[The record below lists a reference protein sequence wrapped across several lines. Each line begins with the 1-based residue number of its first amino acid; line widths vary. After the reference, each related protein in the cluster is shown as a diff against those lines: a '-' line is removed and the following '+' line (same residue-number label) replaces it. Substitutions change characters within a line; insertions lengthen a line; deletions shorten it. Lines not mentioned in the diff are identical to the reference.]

1 MNSELLTTLLITIVG
16 MGLVFATLLLLWGI
30 IVLLVRFFTPR
41 EKVESKPVDETAQ
54 ENLHLAA
61 AAAVAMALA
70 EESEQTWHEF
80 PLPPT
85 ALVTPWQ
92 AAMRTRMMNKRG
104 SGR

>member
-1 MNSELLTTLLITIVG
+1 MSSEMLTAVLITLVG
-16 MGLVFATLLLLWGI
+16 MGLVFATLLLLWGL
-30 IVLLVRFFTPR
+30 IVLLVRFFTP
-41 EKVESKPVDETAQ
+41 KQVAGAPTDETTI
-54 ENLHLAA
+54 EHLHKAA

-85 ALVTPWQ
+85 AMVTPWQ

-104 SGR
+104 SAR

>member
-1 MNSELLTTLLITIVG
+1 MNSEMLTAVLITLVG
-16 MGLVFATLLLLWGI
+16 MGLVFATLLLLWGL
-30 IVLLVRFFTPR
+30 IVLLVRFFTP
-41 EKVESKPVDETAQ
+41 KAVKSAPADET
-54 ENLHLAA
+54 NLDELHQ
-61 AAAVAMALA
+61 AAAVAVALALA

-104 SGR
+104 SAR